1 MAQKWEQ
8 TDNLR
13 TMTSKFNSTV
23 DELEGL
29 KESSNQQYQEIG
41 EQIEQ
46 LTQST
51 NQSFEQVSQDLQQ
64 VNQELDK
71 KLEEVSAEDIGL
83 GNVDNTSDMDKPVS
97 KAQQLAIN
105 VATNDMITSE
115 PVSDDD
121 LEDTEETGFITSV
134 NVTGTTLVISF

>member
-1 MAQKWEQ
+1 MALQWKNN
-8 TDNLR
+8 DSAR
-13 TMTSKFNSTV
+13 TMTRKYNETAQEV
-23 DELEGL
+23 EKL
-29 KESSNQQYQEIG
+29 KESYDKDVSPIP
-41 EQIEQ
+41 EQ
-46 LTQST
+46 LEKFQK
-51 NQSFEQVSQDLQQ
+51 
-64 VNQELDK
+64 ELDR

-115 PVSDDD
+115 PVSDDG
-121 LEDTEETGFITSV
+121 LEDAEETGFITSV

>member
-1 MAQKWEQ
+1 MALQWKNN
-8 TDNLR
+8 DSAR
-13 TMTSKFNSTV
+13 TMTRKYNETAQEV
-23 DELEGL
+23 EKL
-29 KESSNQQYQEIG
+29 KESYDKDVSPIP
-41 EQIEQ
+41 EQ
-46 LTQST
+46 LEKFQK
-51 NQSFEQVSQDLQQ
+51 
-64 VNQELDK
+64 ELDR

-121 LEDTEETGFITSV
+121 LEDAEETGFITSI

>member
-1 MAQKWEQ
+1 MALQWKNN
-8 TDNLR
+8 DSAR
-13 TMTSKFNSTV
+13 TMTRKYNETAQEV
-23 DELEGL
+23 EKL
-29 KESSNQQYQEIG
+29 KESYNKDVSPIP
-41 EQIEQ
+41 EQ
-46 LTQST
+46 LEKFQK
-51 NQSFEQVSQDLQQ
+51 
-64 VNQELDK
+64 ELDK
-71 KLEEVSAEDIGL
+71 KLEKVSAEDIGL

-121 LEDTEETGFITSV
+121 LEDAEETGFITSV

>member
-1 MAQKWEQ
+1 MALQWKNN
-8 TDNLR
+8 DSAR
-13 TMTSKFNSTV
+13 TMTRKYNETAQEV
-23 DELEGL
+23 EKL
-29 KESSNQQYQEIG
+29 KESYDKDVSPIP
-41 EQIEQ
+41 EQ
-46 LTQST
+46 LEKFQK
-51 NQSFEQVSQDLQQ
+51 
-64 VNQELDK
+64 ELDR

-121 LEDTEETGFITSV
+121 LEDAEETGFITSV